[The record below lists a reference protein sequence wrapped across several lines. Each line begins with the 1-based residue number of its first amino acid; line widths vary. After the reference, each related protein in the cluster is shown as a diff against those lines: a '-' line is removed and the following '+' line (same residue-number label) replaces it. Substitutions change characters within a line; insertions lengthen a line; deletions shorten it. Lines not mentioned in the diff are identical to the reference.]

1 MLKKQFLI
9 SFLSVLTIGLIGI
22 ISIPILTRLLVPEEI
37 GKLFI
42 ILAIVSILQVFDG
55 FKPVITFFLN
65 RNKLNEVITLNELKK
80 ANSLFIISISSF
92 IFFISYFY
100 TFSLINSLLYTLVFI
115 FYSMMSFYWGV
126 LDTKNEVN
134 YTSILRTIGWIMAY
148 LLFILFAYIKLNIE
162 YYALSILLMYI
173 ILYISFKI
181 KLKKLNII
189 LKPDYKFNNYS
200 KLLRIIIKEVINNIK
215 IQINAIFL
223 LTIDKFIVPFF
234 TGYANFA
241 FYAVQSELA
250 TKTYLI
256 NATWKRVL
264 YPYLAKKENIHKIGN
279 LLNYLSIIFLVSL
292 ILCIIIGLYSEN
304 LITLYAGES
313 YNIYS
318 NLFSLLILVFPL
330 NIIGTFGVTILH
342 INGNFELHNKI
353 YKYFAFFHLINLSL
367 LTYYFGITGA
377 AIALVMSRMVD
388 LFLFL
393 TSIKLYVKNISNI
406 TILSCLFIFLTIIAT
421 TYFNKSL
428 ISILLS
434 ILLYAILF
442 KITKVKS

>member
-181 KLKKLNII
+181 KLKKLSII

-292 ILCIIIGLYSEN
+292 ILCIIVGIYSEN

>member
-1 MLKKQFLI
+1 MLKKQFFI
-9 SFLSVLTIGLIGI
+9 SFSSVLIIGLIGV
-22 ISIPILTRLLVPEEI
+22 ISIPILTRLLAPEEI

-65 RNKLNEVITLNELKK
+65 RNKLNQETTLNELKK
-80 ANSLFIISISSF
+80 ANSLFIISISFF
-92 IFFISYFY
+92 IFFISFFY
-100 TFSLINSLLYTLVFI
+100 SFSILKSLLYTLVFI
-115 FYSMMSFYWGV
+115 FYSMMSFNWGI

-134 YTSILRTIGWIMAY
+134 YTSILRTIGWVMAY

-173 ILYISFKI
+173 ILYISFEI
-181 KLKKLNII
+181 KLKKLNIN
-189 LKPDYKFNNYS
+189 LKHDYKFNNYS
-200 KLLRIIIKEVINNIK
+200 KLLRIIIKEVLNNIK

-234 TGYANFA
+234 TGYTNFA

-264 YPYLAKKENIHKIGN
+264 YPYLAKKENKDKIRN
-279 LLNYLSIIFLVSL
+279 YLNYLFVIFLISL
-292 ILCIIIGLYSEN
+292 VLCIIVGLYSEN
-304 LITLYAGES
+304 IIALYAGEN
-313 YNIYS
+313 YKIYS
-318 NLFSLLILVFPL
+318 NIFSLLILVFPL

-353 YKYFAFFHLINLSL
+353 YRNFAFFHVINLSL
-367 LTYYFGITGA
+367 LTYFFGITGA
-377 AIALVMSRMVD
+377 AIALIMSRMVD

-393 TSIKLYVKNISNI
+393 ISIKLYIKDISNI
-406 TILSCLFIFLTIIAT
+406 MVGVCMFVFSSIIAT
-421 TYFNKSL
+421 TYFDKAL

-434 ILLYAILF
+434 ILLFAILF
-442 KITKVKS
+442 KITKVKI